1 MSLKSPALLT
11 IRQFQSE
18 IAAIREE
25 PEPISVRITVLAL
38 AMMVVVAAVVLTFAR
53 VDRVISSSG
62 GKIVST
68 ERPTV
73 FQALDASIIK
83 SIDVREGD
91 VVEAGQLLATLDPTF
106 AAADVKQLKQQIDS
120 LDAQISRAD
129 AELARRPLAF
139 PANADPDF
147 GKYEALQAQLFKE
160 RAANYA
166 AQIKSFDQK
175 IAQTQAT
182 IEKYQTDEEH
192 YKDREEIA
200 KKIEDM
206 RNTLLKKGAG
216 SLLNS
221 LTSTDSRLEALRTMD
236 FGHNSL
242 IEAQHQ
248 LAALEAD
255 RDAFIE
261 QWSVTASQELVTAR
275 NNRDNAMNQL
285 EKAEKHQDL
294 VRLTAPEQATVLS
307 VAKLSVGSV
316 LKEGDQ
322 FITLAPTRVPLEA
335 EVQIGARDVGFIR
348 AGDEATLKIEAFNY
362 AEHGTAQG
370 RVRWISEGAFTT
382 DDNGNPVAPYYKAR
396 IAIKA
401 VNLTNV
407 PKTFRL
413 IPGMTLTGDIRVGT
427 RSLGAYIIGGMI
439 YGVGDAMREP

>member
-1 MSLKSPALLT
+1 
-11 IRQFQSE
+11 
-18 IAAIREE
+18 
-25 PEPISVRITVLAL
+25 
-38 AMMVVVAAVVLTFAR
+38 
-53 VDRVISSSG
+53 
-62 GKIVST
+62 
-68 ERPTV
+68 
-73 FQALDASIIK
+73 
-83 SIDVREGD
+83 
-91 VVEAGQLLATLDPTF
+91 
-106 AAADVKQLKQQIDS
+106 
-120 LDAQISRAD
+120 
-129 AELARRPLAF
+129 
-139 PANADPDF
+139 
-147 GKYEALQAQLFKE
+147 
-160 RAANYA
+160 
-166 AQIKSFDQK
+166 
-175 IAQTQAT
+175 
-182 IEKYQTDEEH
+182 
-192 YKDREEIA
+192 
-200 KKIEDM
+200 M

-275 NNRDNAMNQL
+275 NNRDNAINQL

>member
-18 IAAIREE
+18 IAAIWEE

-221 LTSTDSRLEALRTMD
+221 LTSTDLRLEALRTMD

>member
-1 MSLKSPALLT
+1 MSPELPALHT
-11 IRQFQSE
+11 VRQFQSE

-25 PEPISVRITVLAL
+25 PEPISVRIGIHAL
-38 AMMVVVAAVVLTFAR
+38 TLMVAITAVVLMFAR
-53 VDRVISSSG
+53 VDRVVSSSG
-62 GKIVST
+62 GKIVAT

-129 AELARRPLAF
+129 AEVARRPLAF
-139 PANADPDF
+139 PANSDPEF
-147 GKYEALQAQLFKE
+147 GKYQALQAQLFKE
-160 RAANYA
+160 RAANYE
-166 AQIKSFDQK
+166 AQLKSFDQK
-175 IAQTQAT
+175 IAQTRAT
-182 IEKYQTDEEH
+182 IDKFQTDEEH

-221 LTSTDSRLEALRTMD
+221 LTSTDLRLEALRTMD

-248 LAALEAD
+248 LSSLEAD

-261 QWSVTASQELVTAR
+261 QWSVTTSQELVTAR
-275 NNRDNAMNQL
+275 NSRDTAVSQL

-294 VRLTAPEQATVLS
+294 VRLTAPEKGTVLS

-316 LKEGDQ
+316 LREGDQ
-322 FITLAPTRVPLEA
+322 FITLAPARVPLEA
-335 EVQIGARDVGFIR
+335 EVQIAARDVGFIR
-348 AGDEATLKIEAFNY
+348 PADDATLKIDAFNY
-362 AEHGTAQG
+362 AEHGTADG
-370 RVRWISEGAFTT
+370 KVRWISEGAFTT
-382 DDNGNPVAPYYKAR
+382 DDNGNPTPPYYRAR
-396 IAIKA
+396 IAIQS
-401 VNLTNV
+401 VNLINV

-413 IPGMTLTGDIRVGT
+413 IPGMTLSGDIKVGT
-427 RSLGAYIIGGMI
+427 RSLAAYVIGGMV

>member
-1 MSLKSPALLT
+1 VSPRSPALDT
-11 IRQFQSE
+11 VRQFQSE

-25 PEPISVRITVLAL
+25 PEPISVRITVF
-38 AMMVVVAAVVLTFAR
+38 AMTLMIVVAGLVLTFAH

-73 FQALDASIIK
+73 FQALDPSIIK

-91 VVEAGQLLATLDPTF
+91 IVEAGQLLATLDPTF

-120 LDAQISRAD
+120 LDAQIARAD
-129 AELARRPLAF
+129 AESAKRPLAF
-139 PANADPDF
+139 PANADPES

-160 RAANYA
+160 RAANYD
-166 AQIKSFDQK
+166 AQIKSFEQK

-182 IEKYQTDEEH
+182 IEMFQTDEEH

-221 LTSTDSRLEALRTMD
+221 LTSTDSRMEALRTMD

-248 LAALEAD
+248 LSALQAD

-261 QWSVTASQELVTAR
+261 QWSVTTSEELVTAR
-275 NNRDNAMNQL
+275 NNRDTALSQL
-285 EKAEKHQDL
+285 EKAQKHQDL
-294 VRLTAPEQATVLS
+294 VRLKAPEQATVLS

-316 LKEGDQ
+316 LREGDQ

-335 EVQIGARDVGFIR
+335 EVEIAARDVGFIR

-362 AEHGTAQG
+362 SEHGTAEG
-370 RVRWISEGAFTT
+370 KVRWISEGAFTT
-382 DDNGNPVAPYYKAR
+382 DDNGNPASPYYKAR
-396 IAIKA
+396 IAITA
-401 VNLTNV
+401 VNLISV

-413 IPGMTLTGDIRVGT
+413 IPGMTLSGDIKVGT
-427 RSLGAYIIGGMI
+427 RSLGAYILGGMVH
-439 YGVGDAMREP
+439 GAGDAMREP